1 MRAACVLVEL
11 SLIDIWLNTD
21 NNGPDAPFLR
31 NLSSGKTVRQLT
43 ILLALVG
50 RCADA
55 GDQIVW
61 NCDVFQ
67 IRCQIKYWRGFLRQ
81 CRRWEQTYNHDK
93 AE

>member
-1 MRAACVLVEL
+1 MFATRVFAKLRD
-11 SLIDIWLNTD
+11 IDGFIDRD
-21 NNGPDAPFLR
+21 NNRPDITLLLDHR
-31 NLSSGKTVRQLT
+31 IGKAAGQFAVT
-43 ILLALVG
+43 LAFFG

-61 NCDVFQ
+61 NFDVFQ
-67 IRCQIKYWRGFLRQ
+67 SCCQIKCWLAFLRQ